1 LSGDRCILHI
11 IKPKQ
16 NGLIIPKIHTI
27 DVLIMFNPKFIHCIK
42 LKLLVFSTAFFLAA
56 ETSANAQQTIPT
68 FTPRQA
74 QNLSRDLVQSS
85 SQDFFKQGNNAFERE
100 IQLLR
105 DRQVSSNKPIL
116 KIDLMQIQKRPSTQE
131 KP

>member
-1 LSGDRCILHI
+1 M
-11 IKPKQ
+11 
-16 NGLIIPKIHTI
+16 
-27 DVLIMFNPKFIHCIK
+27 V
-42 LKLLVFSTAFFLAA
+42 A

-68 FTPRQA
+68 LTPRQA

-85 SQDFFKQGNNAFERE
+85 SQDFFRQGNNAFERE

-105 DRQVSSNKPIL
+105 ERPLSSNKPIL